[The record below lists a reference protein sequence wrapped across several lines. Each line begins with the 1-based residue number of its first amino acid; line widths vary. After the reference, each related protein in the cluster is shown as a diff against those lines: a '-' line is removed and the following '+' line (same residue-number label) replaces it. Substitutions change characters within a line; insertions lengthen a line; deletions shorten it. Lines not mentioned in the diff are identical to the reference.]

1 MVIRVA
7 TFDKKPAAHDDEKLM
22 DEFRRWMKSQAGFCA
37 AWHACDS
44 KTGKAMSISV
54 WSDLP
59 SLLAMKDRPFPGG
72 PIAAKP
78 DKVEIYDQVDDFG
91 G

>member
-22 DEFRRWMKSQAGFCA
+22 AEFRSWMKSQPGFRA
-37 AWHACDS
+37 AWHTHDS
-44 KTGKAMSISV
+44 KTGKALSISV
-54 WSDLP
+54 WKDMP

-78 DKVEIYDQVDDFG
+78 DKVEIFDEADEF
-91 G
+91 